1 MAADDTQ
8 TFTVK
13 LDDGI
18 TDSASSASDALQKLQ
33 KSIAGDQKA
42 LSAMNASL
50 RAMKGAGLGAS
61 SQAKQLEERMNAQK
75 AKIGQAQQ
83 AYLDLGGTFRSA
95 AAKTPKKEFD
105 ALGAALGKMPPN
117 VAAVAKNFGSL
128 GGALAAGAV
137 VGGLLAIAAA
147 LAAVTLATL
156 AAGAALIQY
165 GFAAAGARRDEGLR
179 LEGLTH
185 LRRGMRQVGGDAGEM
200 QASIDRVNDSTS
212 ASRSTLEGYV
222 ATLNRMGV
230 RGANMDQALEAM
242 AIRGEVLGERY
253 AQSFAMQA
261 AGAVRAGR
269 SVADLAQRV
278 RNDLGGIA
286 ARRALSLNTQME
298 KLRSNFQGLFRGLRI
313 EGPLR
318 LFHELV
324 KVFSQTRDTGRALGD
339 IFERMLNPLFDSMGS
354 HTSFVRSFFE
364 GMVLGALKLEE
375 GILKTRNAFLR
386 LLINN
391 APLRMLWNRM
401 KEGVNMAQVGSAAF
415 AVLAGSILL
424 VVFSATALF
433 VIVGSLLLLMA
444 ALALAPFAIV
454 AGLVWLAK
462 EFVASAQRMGIRV
475 GTALAGLMA
484 RGLEAGRNLMTG
496 LAAGITSG
504 LATVITAIQRVSG
517 STTDALKESLEI
529 RSPSRVFA
537 RLGMEIPRGLAVG
550 VDAGADAAASSVAS
564 MVDVSVGAAGATA
577 AGPTANSTTSSISM
591 GDIYVMTQATDAPG
605 IAADLRQEF
614 AKILEGLMAQ
624 RGVPA

>member
-18 TDSASSASDALQKLQ
+18 TDSASSASDALGKLQ
-33 KSIAGDQKA
+33 RSIAADQKA
-42 LSAMNASL
+42 LNAMNASM
-50 RAMKGAGLGAS
+50 RAMKSAGLGAS
-61 SQAKQLEERMNAQK
+61 AQAVQLGERMDAQK
-75 AKIGQAQQ
+75 KKIGEAQQ
-83 AYLDLGGTFRSA
+83 AYLELGGTFRSA

-117 VAAVAKNFGSL
+117 VAAVARNFGSL

-147 LAAVTLATL
+147 LAAVTMATL

-269 SVADLAQRV
+269 SVADLAQKV

-286 ARRALSLNTQME
+286 ARRALSLGVQMA
-298 KLRSNFQGLFRGLRI
+298 KLKSNFDALFRGLRI

-318 LFHELV
+318 MFSELV
-324 KVFSQTRDTGRALGD
+324 KLFSQSRDTGRALGD
-339 IFERMLNPLFDSMGS
+339 IFERMLNPLFDSMDS
-354 HTSFVRSFFE
+354 NASTVRSFFE
-364 GMVLGALKLEE
+364 GMVLGALKVEE
-375 GILKTRNAFLR
+375 GILQMRNAFLR

-391 APLRMLWNRM
+391 APLRALWNRLR
-401 KEGVNMAQVGSAAF
+401 EGADMAKVGYYAF
-415 AVLAGSILL
+415 LALATTMALLAGSVTVLA
-424 VVFSATALF
+424 VV
-433 VIVGSLLLLMA
+433 VGGLLLLMA
-444 ALALAPFAIV
+444 ALAIAPFAIV
-454 AGLVWLAK
+454 AAFGYLV
-462 EFVASAQRMGIRV
+462 VRIVQSAQEMGIRV
-475 GTALAGLMA
+475 GTALASLMR
-484 RGLEAGRNLMTG
+484 RGMDAGRNLMTG

-529 RSPSRVFA
+529 HSPSRVFA

-577 AGPTANSTTSSISM
+577 AGPTTNSTASSISM

>member
-42 LSAMNASL
+42 LNAMNASM
-50 RAMKGAGLGAS
+50 RAMKSAGLGAS
-61 SQAKQLEERMNAQK
+61 AQAVQLSERIAAQK
-75 AKIGQAQQ
+75 AKVGQAQQ
-83 AYLDLGGTFRSA
+83 AYLELGGTFRST
-95 AAKTPKKEFD
+95 AAKTPRREFD
-105 ALGAALGKMPPN
+105 ALAASLAKMPPN
-117 VAAVAKNFGSL
+117 VSLVAKHFGSL

-137 VGGLLAIAAA
+137 VGGLLAIGAA
-147 LAAVTLATL
+147 LAAVTVATI

-185 LRRGMRQVGGDAGEM
+185 LRRGMRQVGGDASEM

-286 ARRALSLNTQME
+286 ARRALSLGVQME

-324 KVFSQTRDTGRALGD
+324 KVFSQTRDTGRALSG
-339 IFERMLNPLFDSMGS
+339 IFERMLNPLFDAMGS
-354 HTSFVRSFFE
+354 RTSFVRSFFE
-364 GMVLGALKLEE
+364 GMVLGALKVEE
-375 GILKTRNAFLR
+375 GILKMRNAFLR

-391 APLRMLWNRM
+391 APLRALWNRLR
-401 KEGVNMAQVGSAAF
+401 EGVDMAKLGGAAF
-415 AVLAGSILL
+415 AVLAGSIM
-424 VVFSATALF
+424 VVVVATTALA
-433 VIVGSLLLLMA
+433 VVVVGLLALMA
-444 ALALAPFAIV
+444 ALVLAPFAIA
-454 AGLVWLAK
+454 AGLGYLAAR
-462 EFVASAQRMGIRV
+462 FVKSAQDMGVRA
-475 GTALAGLMA
+475 GNALSGLMQ
-484 RGLEAGRNLMTG
+484 RGLAAGRNMMTG
-496 LAAGITSG
+496 LATGILGG
-504 LATVITAIQRVSG
+504 LSTVLTAIRGVSEG
-517 STTDALKESLEI
+517 ATDALKESLEI

-550 VDAGADAAASSVAS
+550 VDAGADAAAASVAS
-564 MVDVSVGAAGATA
+564 MVDVSVSGASGAASAPA
-577 AGPTANSTTSSISM
+577 QSSTTSSISM
-591 GDIYVMTQATDAPG
+591 GDIYVMTQATDATG

-624 RGVPA
+624 RGVTA